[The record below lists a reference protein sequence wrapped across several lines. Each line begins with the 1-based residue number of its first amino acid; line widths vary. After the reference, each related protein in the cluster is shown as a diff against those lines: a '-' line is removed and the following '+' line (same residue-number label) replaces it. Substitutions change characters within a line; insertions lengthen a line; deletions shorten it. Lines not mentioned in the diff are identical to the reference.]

1 MIVTAEPAAENLNL
15 TGDPPQLPS
24 QRDTLRFDCSAL
36 DRKNSVTSCRT
47 SVVEY
52 LFRLSQQP
60 DMPKH
65 ATIPSCPEILDI
77 NAGCWPHAVTFNHNG
92 RKVLSAGFGSAQIFN
107 ATTGVREG
115 QFVDATSPHSDGVC
129 WALACVDSKL
139 VIGAVYDAVAVWT
152 SDGTRCVRTVI
163 SPEGIV
169 SSFAITPDRKTL
181 VFGTWGKHLVCV
193 DFKSGEIRWDVKL
206 KTSFSGKV
214 AITLDGKHCITAG
227 NDKTVRLFDLRSGV
241 EIHVIGKHAGY
252 VQGLA
257 VLPDGKRALT
267 ASRDRMICL
276 WDIHKARLLA
286 TLSGHRK
293 EIRALG
299 ITMDGRMAISA
310 GGDGAKV
317 WDLAANT
324 EIGTFN
330 NHGKSVSCLSVSGN
344 TTVVTGAEDGR
355 LRIWRLP

>member
-1 MIVTAEPAAENLNL
+1 
-15 TGDPPQLPS
+15 
-24 QRDTLRFDCSAL
+24 
-36 DRKNSVTSCRT
+36 
-47 SVVEY
+47 
-52 LFRLSQQP
+52 
-60 DMPKH
+60 MPGN
-65 ATIPSCPEILDI
+65 ATIASCMEIRAI
-77 NAGCWPHAVTFNHNG
+77 SGGGWPNAVTFNDDG
-92 RKVLSAGFGSAQIFN
+92 RKVLSAGFGSPNVFDA
-107 ATTGVREG
+107 ATGVHEG
-115 QFVDATSPHSDGVC
+115 KFANAASPNSGGVC

-139 VIGAVYDAVAVWT
+139 IVGAAYNAVAVWT
-152 SDGTRCVRTVI
+152 SDGTRCLRTMI

-169 SSFAITPDRKTL
+169 SSVAITPDRKAL

-193 DFKSGEIRWDVKL
+193 DFNFGEIRWDVKL

-227 NDKTVRLFDLRSGV
+227 NDKTVRLFDLRNGA
-241 EIHVIGKHAGY
+241 EIHLIGKHAGY

-257 VLPDGKRALT
+257 VLPDGQRVLT
-267 ASRDRMICL
+267 ASRDRTICL
-276 WDIHKARLLA
+276 WDIHSAKLLA

-299 ITMDGRMAISA
+299 ITVDGRMAISA

-317 WDLAANT
+317 WDLASHT

-330 NHGKSVSCLSVSGN
+330 NHGKSVTCLSVSGN
-344 TTVVTGAEDGR
+344 STVVTGAEDGH